1 MARAPPS
8 SGGDPD
14 LIEFG
19 IPVLDDRIEDADL
32 AFPATRSEVE
42 TALGPAEIPYDAAG
56 HTVTVSA
63 ALEHVD
69 HEAFES
75 ERELLDA
82 LHPVFEA
89 RRQRASS
96 GLLATIRSVLPF

>member
-1 MARAPPS
+1 MARAPPAS
-8 SGGDPD
+8 DSDPD

-19 IPVLDDRIEDADL
+19 IPVLDDRLAETDL
-32 AFPATRSEVE
+32 EFPASRNEVE
-42 TALGPAEIPYDAAG
+42 ATLGPIEVPYDAAG

-63 ALEHVD
+63 ALGHLDQE
-69 HEAFES
+69 EFES
-75 ERELLDA
+75 KHELLDA

-96 GLLATIRSVLPF
+96 GLLATLRSVLPF